1 MAPDHLDVT
10 ARTRMERVVNL
21 RSLPLVA
28 GTMSLF
34 RVVEGW
40 ETQLGT
46 GLTGAMFRPDGA
58 PDLPHVGH
66 DQASLI
72 GAMFPPDGAP
82 DPPHAAATRRV

>member
-40 ETQLGT
+40 ETQLGSD
-46 GLTGAMFRPDGA
+46 LNGAMFVRTRHQSTG
-58 PDLPHVGH
+58 GKRN
-66 DQASLI
+66 S
-72 GAMFPPDGAP
+72 PPD
-82 DPPHAAATRRV
+82 